1 MFNQTSLTSP
11 MTENRVPSSQIR
23 QERAR
28 SQNYTSRGILVRW
41 AGYHHTWEPWR
52 VTGAVG
58 DPVETW
64 EPEVTVRNTE
74 APGWWCGRAMVQRN
88 PPG

>member
-28 SQNYTSRGILVRW
+28 SQNYTSRGILRVERRRSRSERGGGHWDVEGGMVGREGSWDGKGVCSRPVR
-41 AGYHHTWEPWR
+41 
-52 VTGAVG
+52 
-58 DPVETW
+58 
-64 EPEVTVRNTE
+64 VRGE
-74 APGWWCGRAMVQRN
+74 D
-88 PPG
+88 